1 MEVICKSTGNKID
14 KKTAYS
20 IVLPTHSRSSYFT
33 SEDEYNKWVKTN
45 QSLENIPV
53 LYNKILGVNK
63 HASSS
68 IFKKKLEIWLK
79 EFTCFEIEFCL
90 SHFGG
95 EISQYRKKEQPYIV
109 QVIENK
115 LVQAREILK
124 LKSKDTKIKVD
135 NFNVEVEN
143 KINNHIFK
151 SQKKDFRR
159 FINGK

>member
-45 QSLENIPV
+45 QSLENISV

-90 SHFGG
+90 SHFGA

-115 LVQAREILK
+115 LVQAREIMRLCHK
-124 LKSKDTKIKVD
+124 KSPNYIELDY
-135 NFNVEVEN
+135 EMES
-143 KINNHIFK
+143 KINNYKYNRKGCDITK
-151 SQKKDFRR
+151 W
-159 FINGK
+159 I